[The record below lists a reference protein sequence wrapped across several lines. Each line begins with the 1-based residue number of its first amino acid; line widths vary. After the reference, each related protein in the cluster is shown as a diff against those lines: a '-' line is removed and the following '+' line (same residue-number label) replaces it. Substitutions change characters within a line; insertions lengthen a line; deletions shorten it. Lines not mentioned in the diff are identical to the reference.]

1 MRGGHRRYVVSSC
14 KKIAFYYLK
23 RRQNEKIS
31 SVFIKCCHNGCYIY
45 TPAFAYEG
53 QPLGRNV
60 AYNRTVNVSNSF
72 NTNEY
77 NKPDFLTD
85 GNLERGYQTACV
97 SSNKDNPYEDPQ
109 TWSMDLGRSYEI
121 DKVVLY
127 WENAAAKKY
136 KIYVSENKTDWMEV
150 ASEEAG
156 EKGRFKYDFAPT
168 NARYV
173 KIELEER
180 TMEIYGYCMYEW
192 QIFTVGSVE
201 EKEMPNLAE
210 NATAVSSSDD
220 GENSAEKAIDGDEGT
235 MWRTEY
241 IQDPTVTDEEKANEN
256 ITLSWNSPQTFDTV
270 KVKWGG
276 GYMKGYKLQ
285 TSDDGETWTD
295 MYEVTSGIAS
305 EYRNI
310 RLKEA
315 VTTSH
320 LRLQGITFGAYCF
333 EIYEIQV
340 YDQTNVPVE
349 SINLNYTSKK
359 LNLDKEEDNKVELEY
374 NLAPS
379 NTSQTDVV
387 WSSSNEAVAEVK
399 NGVVAGKSV
408 GRADITI
415 ASKDNPNVKK
425 TCVVYVSKELDKSKV
440 TAVRNDKNINVNWT
454 KVAHA
459 SSYVLSRYNKS
470 TGIVND
476 IYEGTDTAFEDKDL
490 TSGKYVYTVKA
501 IVDENAAD
509 ANLYSNSVSEE
520 SEAVIIPESVT
531 GIEVANDYQHMGLF
545 VGGSGKIRYSVLP
558 SNATN
563 TNVTFKSLNEKV
575 AIVDANG
582 VVTGVSEGNADI
594 VITTEEGGFEAKC
607 AVRVDGI
614 DARGI
619 ERVGDKTV
627 TMGLNQTRQLQVKIT
642 PSDTTNKNVQWTSS
656 NNSVA
661 TVDSNGVVISKN
673 SGSTIITATTHNGLK
688 TEFFIEVETPVTN
701 ITLNS
706 NEINLNP
713 GGTFKLDATVN
724 PSNASNKNIKWISA
738 NESIATVDQ
747 SGNVTADVAGTTY
760 ISAVSADG
768 KVVATCTV
776 NVSKPVVTKPAKVK
790 IKSAKK
796 KGKKVT
802 LKWKKISDA
811 AGYVV
816 YMKTNSGKFK
826 AVKTVKKAK
835 TVKAVISLKK
845 GNKYSFKIRAYK
857 LDEETNVYGA
867 YSKIKK
873 VKM

>member
-1 MRGGHRRYVVSSC
+1 M
-14 KKIAFYYLK
+14 KKLVACLL
-23 RRQNEKIS
+23 
-31 SVFIKCCHNGCYIY
+31 SVATMVATLY

-210 NATAVSSSDD
+210 NATAVASSDD

-285 TSDDGETWTD
+285 ISDDGETWTD

-374 NLAPS
+374 NIAPS

-440 TAVRNDKNINVNWT
+440 TAVINDKNINVNWT
-454 KVAHA
+454 KAAHA

-545 VGGSGKIRYSVLP
+545 VGGSGKIRYSVIP

-575 AIVDANG
+575 ATVDANG

-607 AVRVDGI
+607 TVRVDGI

-661 TVDSNGVVISKN
+661 TVDSNGVVTSKN

-835 TVKAVISLKK
+835 TVKAVISLKE

>member
-1 MRGGHRRYVVSSC
+1 M
-14 KKIAFYYLK
+14 KKLVACLL
-23 RRQNEKIS
+23 
-31 SVFIKCCHNGCYIY
+31 SVATMVATLY

-97 SSNKDNPYEDPQ
+97 SLNKDNPYEDPQ

-201 EKEMPNLAE
+201 EKEVPNLAE
-210 NATAVSSSDD
+210 NATAVASSDD

-241 IQDPTVTDEEKANEN
+241 IQDQTVTDEEKANEN

-359 LNLDKEEDNKVELEY
+359 FNLDKEEDNKVELEY
-374 NLAPS
+374 NLSPS
-379 NTSQTDVV
+379 NTSQTDIV

-399 NGVVAGKSV
+399 NGVVTGKSV

-501 IVDENAAD
+501 IVDENDAD

-520 SEAVIIPESVT
+520 SEAVIIPEPVT

-558 SNATN
+558 GNATN

-575 AIVDANG
+575 ATVDANG

-607 AVRVDGI
+607 TVRVDGI

-661 TVDSNGVVISKN
+661 TVDSNGVVTSKN

-688 TEFFIEVETPVTN
+688 TEFFIEVETSVTN

-835 TVKAVISLKK
+835 KVKAVISLKK

>member
-1 MRGGHRRYVVSSC
+1 M
-14 KKIAFYYLK
+14 KKLVACLL
-23 RRQNEKIS
+23 
-31 SVFIKCCHNGCYIY
+31 SVATMVATLY

-109 TWSMDLGRSYEI
+109 TWSIDLGRSYEI
-121 DKVVLY
+121 DKIVLY

-201 EKEMPNLAE
+201 EKEMPNLAK
-210 NATAVSSSDD
+210 NATAVASSDD

-241 IQDPTVTDEEKANEN
+241 IQDPTVTDEEKADEN

-374 NLAPS
+374 KLSPF
-379 NTSQTDVV
+379 NTSQTDIV

-399 NGVVAGKSV
+399 NGVVTGKSV
-408 GRADITI
+408 GTAIITI
-415 ASKDNPNVKK
+415 ASKDNPNVNKE
-425 TCVVYVSKELDKSKV
+425 CIVNVSRELDKSTV
-440 TAVRNDKNINVNWT
+440 TAVKSDNNIRVNWSR
-454 KVAHA
+454 VAHA
-459 SSYVLSRYNKS
+459 SSYILSRYNKI
-470 TGIVND
+470 TGFVGKV
-476 IYEGTDTAFEDKDL
+476 YEGSDTEFEDKDL
-490 TSGKYVYTVKA
+490 LSGKYVYTVTA
-501 IVDENAAD
+501 VVDKNDAN
-509 ANLYSNSVSEE
+509 ANLYSNSISEE
-520 SEAVIIPESVT
+520 SEAVIIPEPVT

-558 SNATN
+558 GNATN

-575 AIVDANG
+575 ATVDANG

-607 AVRVDGI
+607 TVRVDGI

-661 TVDSNGVVISKN
+661 TVDSNGVVTSKN
-673 SGSTIITATTHNGLK
+673 SGSTIITATTHNELK
-688 TEFFIEVETPVTN
+688 TEFFIEVETSVTN

-706 NEINLNP
+706 NEINLNT

-835 TVKAVISLKK
+835 KVKAVISLKK

>member
-1 MRGGHRRYVVSSC
+1 M
-14 KKIAFYYLK
+14 KKLVACLL
-23 RRQNEKIS
+23 
-31 SVFIKCCHNGCYIY
+31 SVATMVTTLY

-210 NATAVSSSDD
+210 NATAVASSDD

-241 IQDPTVTDEEKANEN
+241 IQDPTVTDEEKADEN

-374 NLAPS
+374 NIAPS

-490 TSGKYVYTVKA
+490 TSGKYIYTVKA
-501 IVDENAAD
+501 IVDENDAD

-520 SEAVIIPESVT
+520 SEAVIIPEPVT

-558 SNATN
+558 GNATN

-575 AIVDANG
+575 ATVDANG

-594 VITTEEGGFEAKC
+594 VITTEEGCFEAKC
-607 AVRVDGI
+607 TVRVDGI

-661 TVDSNGVVISKN
+661 TVDSNGVVTSKN
-673 SGSTIITATTHNGLK
+673 SGSTIITATTHNELK
-688 TEFFIEVETPVTN
+688 TEFFIEVETSVTN

-768 KVVATCTV
+768 KVIATCTV

>member
-1 MRGGHRRYVVSSC
+1 M
-14 KKIAFYYLK
+14 KKLVACLL
-23 RRQNEKIS
+23 
-31 SVFIKCCHNGCYIY
+31 SVATMVATLY

-109 TWSMDLGRSYEI
+109 TWSIDLGRSYEI
-121 DKVVLY
+121 DKIVLY

-201 EKEMPNLAE
+201 EKEMPNLAK
-210 NATAVSSSDD
+210 NATAVASSDD

-241 IQDPTVTDEEKANEN
+241 IQDPTVTDEEKADEN

-374 NLAPS
+374 NIAPS
-379 NTSQTDVV
+379 NTSQTDIV

-399 NGVVAGKSV
+399 NGVVTGKSV
-408 GRADITI
+408 GTAIITI
-415 ASKDNPNVKK
+415 ASKDNPNVNKE
-425 TCVVYVSKELDKSKV
+425 CIVNVSRELDKSTV
-440 TAVRNDKNINVNWT
+440 TAVKSDNNIRVNWSR
-454 KVAHA
+454 VAHA
-459 SSYVLSRYNKS
+459 SSYILSRYNKI
-470 TGIVND
+470 TGFVGKV
-476 IYEGTDTAFEDKDL
+476 YEGSDTEFEDKDL
-490 TSGKYVYTVKA
+490 LSGKYVYTVTA
-501 IVDENAAD
+501 VVDKNDAN
-509 ANLYSNSVSEE
+509 ANLYSNSISEE
-520 SEAVIIPESVT
+520 SEAVIIPEPVT
-531 GIEVANDYQHMGLF
+531 GIEVANDYKHMGLF

-558 SNATN
+558 GNATN

-575 AIVDANG
+575 ATVDANG

-607 AVRVDGI
+607 TVRVDGI

-661 TVDSNGVVISKN
+661 TVDSNGVVTSKN

-747 SGNVTADVAGTTY
+747 SGNVAADVAGTTY

-835 TVKAVISLKK
+835 KVKAVISLKK

>member
-1 MRGGHRRYVVSSC
+1 M
-14 KKIAFYYLK
+14 KKLVACLL
-23 RRQNEKIS
+23 
-31 SVFIKCCHNGCYIY
+31 SVATMVATLY

-349 SINLNYTSKK
+349 NINLNYTSKK

-425 TCVVYVSKELDKSKV
+425 TCVVYVSKELDNSKV

-501 IVDENAAD
+501 IVDENDAD
-509 ANLYSNSVSEE
+509 ANFYSNSVSEE

-575 AIVDANG
+575 ATVDANG

-607 AVRVDGI
+607 TVRVDGI

-835 TVKAVISLKK
+835 TVKAVISLKE

>member
-1 MRGGHRRYVVSSC
+1 M
-14 KKIAFYYLK
+14 KKLVACLL
-23 RRQNEKIS
+23 
-31 SVFIKCCHNGCYIY
+31 SVATMVATLY

-379 NTSQTDVV
+379 NTSQPDVV

-399 NGVVAGKSV
+399 NGVVVGKSV

-607 AVRVDGI
+607 TVRVDGI

>member
-1 MRGGHRRYVVSSC
+1 M
-14 KKIAFYYLK
+14 KKLVACLL
-23 RRQNEKIS
+23 
-31 SVFIKCCHNGCYIY
+31 SVATMVATLY

-121 DKVVLY
+121 DKVILY

-201 EKEMPNLAE
+201 EKEVPNLAE
-210 NATAVSSSDD
+210 NATAVASSDD

-241 IQDPTVTDEEKANEN
+241 IQDQTVTDEEKANEN

-374 NLAPS
+374 NIAPS

-459 SSYVLSRYNKS
+459 SSYVLSRYNKI

-490 TSGKYVYTVKA
+490 TSGKYIYTVKA
-501 IVDENAAD
+501 IVDENEAD

-520 SEAVIIPESVT
+520 SEAVIIPEPVT

-558 SNATN
+558 GNSTN

-575 AIVDANG
+575 ATVDANG
-582 VVTGVSEGNADI
+582 VVTGVSEGNTDI

-607 AVRVDGI
+607 TVRVDGI

-661 TVDSNGVVISKN
+661 TVDSNGVVTSKN
-673 SGSTIITATTHNGLK
+673 SGSTIITATTHNELK
-688 TEFFIEVETPVTN
+688 TEFFIEVETSVTN

-768 KVVATCTV
+768 KVIATCTV

-835 TVKAVISLKK
+835 KVKAVISLKK

>member
-1 MRGGHRRYVVSSC
+1 M
-14 KKIAFYYLK
+14 KKLVACLL
-23 RRQNEKIS
+23 
-31 SVFIKCCHNGCYIY
+31 SVATMVATLY
-45 TPAFAYEG
+45 TPALAYDG
-53 QPLGRNV
+53 QPLGENV
-60 AYNRTVNVSNSF
+60 AYRRTVDVSNSF

-85 GNLERGYQTACV
+85 GNLDRGYQTACV

-121 DKVVLY
+121 DKIVLY

-173 KIELEER
+173 KIKLEER

-201 EKEMPNLAE
+201 EKEMPNLAK
-210 NATAVSSSDD
+210 NATAVASSDD

-241 IQDPTVTDEEKANEN
+241 IQDPTVTDEEKADEN

-374 NLAPS
+374 NIAPS

-425 TCVVYVSKELDKSKV
+425 ICVVYVSKELDKSKV

-459 SSYVLSRYNKS
+459 SSYVLLRYNKS

-501 IVDENAAD
+501 IVDENDAD

-520 SEAVIIPESVT
+520 SEAVIIPEPVT

-558 SNATN
+558 GNATN

-575 AIVDANG
+575 ATVDANG

-607 AVRVDGI
+607 TVRVDGI
-614 DARGI
+614 DARDI

-656 NNSVA
+656 NNSVT
-661 TVDSNGVVISKN
+661 TVDSNGVVTSKN

-738 NESIATVDQ
+738 NESIATVDR

>member
-1 MRGGHRRYVVSSC
+1 M
-14 KKIAFYYLK
+14 KKLVACLL
-23 RRQNEKIS
+23 
-31 SVFIKCCHNGCYIY
+31 SVATMVATLY

-121 DKVVLY
+121 DKVILY

-201 EKEMPNLAE
+201 EKEVPNLAE
-210 NATAVSSSDD
+210 NATAVASSDD

-241 IQDPTVTDEEKANEN
+241 IQDQTVTDEEKANEN

-359 LNLDKEEDNKVELEY
+359 LNLDKEEDNKVELDY
-374 NLAPS
+374 NIAPS

-399 NGVVAGKSV
+399 NGVVTGKSV

-490 TSGKYVYTVKA
+490 TSGKYVYTVKV
-501 IVDENAAD
+501 IVDENDAD
-509 ANLYSNSVSEE
+509 TNLYSNSVSEE
-520 SEAVIIPESVT
+520 SEAVIIPEPVT

-558 SNATN
+558 GNATN

-575 AIVDANG
+575 ATVDANG

-607 AVRVDGI
+607 TVRVDGI
-614 DARGI
+614 YARGI

-661 TVDSNGVVISKN
+661 TVDSNGVITSKN
-673 SGSTIITATTHNGLK
+673 SGSTIITATTHNELK
-688 TEFFIEVETPVTN
+688 TEFFIEVETSVTN

-706 NEINLNP
+706 NEINLNT

-747 SGNVTADVAGTTY
+747 SGNVAADVAGTTY

-835 TVKAVISLKK
+835 KVKAVIILKK

>member
-1 MRGGHRRYVVSSC
+1 M
-14 KKIAFYYLK
+14 KKLVACLL
-23 RRQNEKIS
+23 
-31 SVFIKCCHNGCYIY
+31 SVATMVATLY

-121 DKVVLY
+121 DKVILY

-201 EKEMPNLAE
+201 EKEVPNLAE
-210 NATAVSSSDD
+210 NATAVASSDD

-241 IQDPTVTDEEKANEN
+241 IQDQTVTDEEKANEN

-374 NLAPS
+374 NIAPS
-379 NTSQTDVV
+379 NTSQTDIV

-399 NGVVAGKSV
+399 NGVVTGKSV

-476 IYEGTDTAFEDKDL
+476 IYEGTDTVFEDKDL
-490 TSGKYVYTVKA
+490 TSGKYIYTVKA
-501 IVDENAAD
+501 IVDENDAD

-520 SEAVIIPESVT
+520 SEAVIIPEPVT

-545 VGGSGKIRYSVLP
+545 VSGSGKIRYSVLP

-563 TNVTFKSLNEKV
+563 TNVIFKSLNEK
-575 AIVDANG
+575 
-582 VVTGVSEGNADI
+582 
-594 VITTEEGGFEAKC
+594 
-607 AVRVDGI
+607 
-614 DARGI
+614 
-619 ERVGDKTV
+619 
-627 TMGLNQTRQLQVKIT
+627 
-642 PSDTTNKNVQWTSS
+642 
-656 NNSVA
+656 VA
-661 TVDSNGVVISKN
+661 TVDSNGVVTSKN

-688 TEFFIEVETPVTN
+688 TEFFIEVEIPVTN

-724 PSNASNKNIKWISA
+724 PSNASNKNIKWISS

-835 TVKAVISLKK
+835 KVKAVISLKK

>member
-1 MRGGHRRYVVSSC
+1 M
-14 KKIAFYYLK
+14 KKLVACLL
-23 RRQNEKIS
+23 
-31 SVFIKCCHNGCYIY
+31 SVATMVATLY

-285 TSDDGETWTD
+285 ISDDGETWTD

-440 TAVRNDKNINVNWT
+440 TAVRNDKIINVNWK

-501 IVDENAAD
+501 IVDENDAD

-607 AVRVDGI
+607 TVRVDGI
-614 DARGI
+614 YARGI

-768 KVVATCTV
+768 KVIATCTV

>member
-1 MRGGHRRYVVSSC
+1 
-14 KKIAFYYLK
+14 
-23 RRQNEKIS
+23 
-31 SVFIKCCHNGCYIY
+31 
-45 TPAFAYEG
+45 
-53 QPLGRNV
+53 
-60 AYNRTVNVSNSF
+60 
-72 NTNEY
+72 
-77 NKPDFLTD
+77 
-85 GNLERGYQTACV
+85 
-97 SSNKDNPYEDPQ
+97 
-109 TWSMDLGRSYEI
+109 MDLGRSYEI

-210 NATAVSSSDD
+210 NATAVASSDD

-501 IVDENAAD
+501 IVDENDAN

-607 AVRVDGI
+607 TVRVDGI

>member
-1 MRGGHRRYVVSSC
+1 M
-14 KKIAFYYLK
+14 KKLVACLL
-23 RRQNEKIS
+23 
-31 SVFIKCCHNGCYIY
+31 SVATMVATLY
-45 TPAFAYEG
+45 TPALAYDG
-53 QPLGRNV
+53 QPLGENV
-60 AYNRTVNVSNSF
+60 AYRRTVDVSNSF

-85 GNLERGYQTACV
+85 GNLDRGYQTACV
-97 SSNKDNPYEDPQ
+97 STNKENPYEDPQ
-109 TWSMDLGRSYEI
+109 TWSIDLGKSYEI
-121 DKVVLY
+121 DKIVLY

-210 NATAVSSSDD
+210 NATAVASSDD
-220 GENSAEKAIDGDEGT
+220 GENSAEKAIDDDKGT

-241 IQDPTVTDEEKANEN
+241 IQDPTVTDEEKADEN

-374 NLAPS
+374 NLSPS
-379 NTSQTDVV
+379 NTSQTDIV
-387 WSSSNEAVAEVK
+387 WSSSNEAVAKVK
-399 NGVVAGKSV
+399 NGVVTGKSV
-408 GRADITI
+408 GTAIITI

-501 IVDENAAD
+501 IVDENDAD
-509 ANLYSNSVSEE
+509 TNLYSNSVSEE
-520 SEAVIIPESVT
+520 SEAVIIPEPVT
-531 GIEVANDYQHMGLF
+531 GIEVANDYKHMGLF

-558 SNATN
+558 GNATN

-575 AIVDANG
+575 ATVDANG

-607 AVRVDGI
+607 TVRVDGI

-661 TVDSNGVVISKN
+661 TVDSNGVVTSKN
-673 SGSTIITATTHNGLK
+673 SGSTIITATTHNELK
-688 TEFFIEVETPVTN
+688 TEFFIEVETSVTN

-747 SGNVTADVAGTTY
+747 SGNVAADVAGTTY

-835 TVKAVISLKK
+835 KVKVVISLKK

>member
-1 MRGGHRRYVVSSC
+1 M
-14 KKIAFYYLK
+14 KKLVACLL
-23 RRQNEKIS
+23 
-31 SVFIKCCHNGCYIY
+31 SVATMVATLY

-210 NATAVSSSDD
+210 NATAVASSDD

-349 SINLNYTSKK
+349 NINLNYTSKK

-425 TCVVYVSKELDKSKV
+425 TCVVYVSKELDNSKV

-501 IVDENAAD
+501 IVDENDAD
-509 ANLYSNSVSEE
+509 ANFYSNSVSEE

-575 AIVDANG
+575 ATVDANG

-835 TVKAVISLKK
+835 TVKAVISLKE

>member
-1 MRGGHRRYVVSSC
+1 M
-14 KKIAFYYLK
+14 KKLVACLL
-23 RRQNEKIS
+23 
-31 SVFIKCCHNGCYIY
+31 SVATMVATLY

-285 TSDDGETWTD
+285 ISDDGETWTD

-379 NTSQTDVV
+379 NTSQPDVV

-399 NGVVAGKSV
+399 NGVVVGKSV

-501 IVDENAAD
+501 IVDENDAD

-607 AVRVDGI
+607 TVRVDGI

-661 TVDSNGVVISKN
+661 TVDSNGVVTSKN

-706 NEINLNP
+706 NEINLNQ

-768 KVVATCTV
+768 KVIATCTV

>member
-1 MRGGHRRYVVSSC
+1 M
-14 KKIAFYYLK
+14 KKLVACLL
-23 RRQNEKIS
+23 
-31 SVFIKCCHNGCYIY
+31 SVATMVATLY
-45 TPAFAYEG
+45 TPALAYDG
-53 QPLGRNV
+53 QPLGENV
-60 AYNRTVNVSNSF
+60 AYRRTVDVSNSF

-85 GNLERGYQTACV
+85 GNLERGYQTACI

-121 DKVVLY
+121 DKVILY

-201 EKEMPNLAE
+201 EKEVPNLAE
-210 NATAVSSSDD
+210 NATAVASSDD

-241 IQDPTVTDEEKANEN
+241 IQDQTVTDEEKANEN

-374 NLAPS
+374 NIAPS

-459 SSYVLSRYNKS
+459 SSYVLSRYNKI

-501 IVDENAAD
+501 ILDENEAD

-520 SEAVIIPESVT
+520 SEAVIIPEPVT

-558 SNATN
+558 GNATN

-575 AIVDANG
+575 ATVDANG

-607 AVRVDGI
+607 TVRVDGI
-614 DARGI
+614 DARDI

-656 NNSVA
+656 NNSVT
-661 TVDSNGVVISKN
+661 TVDSNGVVTSKN

-747 SGNVTADVAGTTY
+747 SGNVAADVAGTTY

>member
-1 MRGGHRRYVVSSC
+1 M
-14 KKIAFYYLK
+14 KKLVACLL
-23 RRQNEKIS
+23 
-31 SVFIKCCHNGCYIY
+31 SVATMVATLY

-97 SSNKDNPYEDPQ
+97 SLNKDNPYEDPQ

-192 QIFTVGSVE
+192 QVFTVGSVE
-201 EKEMPNLAE
+201 EKEVPNLAE
-210 NATAVSSSDD
+210 NATAVASSDD

-241 IQDPTVTDEEKANEN
+241 IQDQTVTDEEKANEN

-349 SINLNYTSKK
+349 GINLNYTSKK
-359 LNLDKEEDNKVELEY
+359 LNLDKEEDTKVELEY

-399 NGVVAGKSV
+399 NGVVTGKSV
-408 GRADITI
+408 GTAIITI

-459 SSYVLSRYNKS
+459 SSYVLLRYNKS

-501 IVDENAAD
+501 IVDENDAD

-520 SEAVIIPESVT
+520 SEAVIIPEPVT

-558 SNATN
+558 GNATN

-575 AIVDANG
+575 ATVDANG

-607 AVRVDGI
+607 TVRVDGI

-661 TVDSNGVVISKN
+661 TVDSNGGVTSKN
-673 SGSTIITATTHNGLK
+673 SGSTIITVTTHNGLK

-713 GGTFKLDATVN
+713 GGTFKLYATVN

>member
-1 MRGGHRRYVVSSC
+1 M
-14 KKIAFYYLK
+14 KKLVACLL
-23 RRQNEKIS
+23 
-31 SVFIKCCHNGCYIY
+31 SVATMVATLY

-109 TWSMDLGRSYEI
+109 TWSIDLGRSYEI
-121 DKVVLY
+121 DKIVLY

-201 EKEMPNLAE
+201 EKEVPNLAE
-210 NATAVSSSDD
+210 NATAVASSDD

-241 IQDPTVTDEEKANEN
+241 IQDQTVTDEEKANEN

-359 LNLDKEEDNKVELEY
+359 LNLDKEEDNKVEFEY
-374 NLAPS
+374 NLSPS
-379 NTSQTDVV
+379 NTSQTDIV

-399 NGVVAGKSV
+399 NGVVTGKSV

-459 SSYVLSRYNKS
+459 SSYVLSRYNKI

-490 TSGKYVYTVKA
+490 TSGKYIYTVKA
-501 IVDENAAD
+501 IVDENDAD

-520 SEAVIIPESVT
+520 SEAVIIPEPVT

-558 SNATN
+558 GNATN

-575 AIVDANG
+575 ATVDANG

-607 AVRVDGI
+607 TVRVDGI

-661 TVDSNGVVISKN
+661 TVDSNGVVTSKN
-673 SGSTIITATTHNGLK
+673 SGSTIITATTHNELK
-688 TEFFIEVETPVTN
+688 TEFFIEVETSVTN

-768 KVVATCTV
+768 KVIATCTV

-835 TVKAVISLKK
+835 KLKAVISLKK

>member
-1 MRGGHRRYVVSSC
+1 M
-14 KKIAFYYLK
+14 KKLVACLL
-23 RRQNEKIS
+23 
-31 SVFIKCCHNGCYIY
+31 SVATMVATLY
-45 TPAFAYEG
+45 TPALAYDG
-53 QPLGRNV
+53 QPLGENV
-60 AYNRTVNVSNSF
+60 AYRRTVDVSNSF

-85 GNLERGYQTACV
+85 GNLDRGYQTACV
-97 SSNKDNPYEDPQ
+97 STNKENPYEDPQ
-109 TWSMDLGRSYEI
+109 TWSIDLGKSYEI
-121 DKVVLY
+121 DKIVLY

-210 NATAVSSSDD
+210 NATAVASSDD
-220 GENSAEKAIDGDEGT
+220 GENSAEKAIDDDKGT

-241 IQDPTVTDEEKANEN
+241 IQDPTVTDEEKADEN

-305 EYRNI
+305 EYSNI

-374 NLAPS
+374 NLSPS
-379 NTSQTDVV
+379 NTSQTDIV
-387 WSSSNEAVAEVK
+387 WSSSNEAVAKVK
-399 NGVVAGKSV
+399 NGVVTGKSV
-408 GRADITI
+408 GTAIITI

-501 IVDENAAD
+501 IVDENDAD
-509 ANLYSNSVSEE
+509 TNLYSNSVSEE
-520 SEAVIIPESVT
+520 SEAVIIPEPVT
-531 GIEVANDYQHMGLF
+531 GIEVANDYKHMGLF

-558 SNATN
+558 GNATN

-575 AIVDANG
+575 ATVDANG

-607 AVRVDGI
+607 TVRVDGI

-661 TVDSNGVVISKN
+661 TVDSNGVVTSKN

-688 TEFFIEVETPVTN
+688 TEFFIEVETSVTN

-768 KVVATCTV
+768 KIIATCTV

-835 TVKAVISLKK
+835 KVKAVISLKK

>member
-1 MRGGHRRYVVSSC
+1 M
-14 KKIAFYYLK
+14 KKLVACLL
-23 RRQNEKIS
+23 
-31 SVFIKCCHNGCYIY
+31 SVATMVATLY

-575 AIVDANG
+575 ATVDANG

>member
-1 MRGGHRRYVVSSC
+1 
-14 KKIAFYYLK
+14 
-23 RRQNEKIS
+23 
-31 SVFIKCCHNGCYIY
+31 
-45 TPAFAYEG
+45 
-53 QPLGRNV
+53 
-60 AYNRTVNVSNSF
+60 
-72 NTNEY
+72 
-77 NKPDFLTD
+77 
-85 GNLERGYQTACV
+85 
-97 SSNKDNPYEDPQ
+97 
-109 TWSMDLGRSYEI
+109 
-121 DKVVLY
+121 
-127 WENAAAKKY
+127 
-136 KIYVSENKTDWMEV
+136 
-150 ASEEAG
+150 
-156 EKGRFKYDFAPT
+156 
-168 NARYV
+168 
-173 KIELEER
+173 
-180 TMEIYGYCMYEW
+180 MEIYGYCMYEW

-220 GENSAEKAIDGDEGT
+220 GENSAKKAIDGDEGT

-359 LNLDKEEDNKVELEY
+359 LNLDKKEDNKVELEY

-415 ASKDNPNVKK
+415 ASKDNPNTKK

-440 TAVRNDKNINVNWT
+440 TAVRNDKIINVNWK

-501 IVDENAAD
+501 IVDENDAD

-607 AVRVDGI
+607 TVRVDGI

-768 KVVATCTV
+768 KVIATCTV

-790 IKSAKK
+790 IKAAKK

>member
-1 MRGGHRRYVVSSC
+1 M
-14 KKIAFYYLK
+14 KKLVACLL
-23 RRQNEKIS
+23 
-31 SVFIKCCHNGCYIY
+31 SVATMVATLY
-45 TPAFAYEG
+45 TPALAYDG
-53 QPLGRNV
+53 QPLGENV
-60 AYNRTVNVSNSF
+60 AYRRTVDVSNSF

-85 GNLERGYQTACV
+85 GNLDRGYQTACV

-121 DKVVLY
+121 DKVILY

-201 EKEMPNLAE
+201 EKEVPNLAE
-210 NATAVSSSDD
+210 NATAVASSDD

-241 IQDPTVTDEEKANEN
+241 IQDQTVTDEEKANEN

-374 NLAPS
+374 NLSPS
-379 NTSQTDVV
+379 NTSQTDIV

-459 SSYVLSRYNKS
+459 SSYVLSRYNKI

-501 IVDENAAD
+501 ILDENEAD

-520 SEAVIIPESVT
+520 SEAVIIPEPVT

-558 SNATN
+558 GNATN

-575 AIVDANG
+575 ATVDANG

-607 AVRVDGI
+607 TVRVDGI

-661 TVDSNGVVISKN
+661 TVDSNGVVTSKN
-673 SGSTIITATTHNGLK
+673 SGSTIITATTHNELK
-688 TEFFIEVETPVTN
+688 TEFFIEVETSVTN

-738 NESIATVDQ
+738 NESIATVDR

-768 KVVATCTV
+768 KVVAICTV

-835 TVKAVISLKK
+835 KVKAVISLKK

>member
-1 MRGGHRRYVVSSC
+1 M
-14 KKIAFYYLK
+14 KKLVACLL
-23 RRQNEKIS
+23 
-31 SVFIKCCHNGCYIY
+31 SVATMVATLY

-121 DKVVLY
+121 DKVILY

-201 EKEMPNLAE
+201 EKEVPNLAE
-210 NATAVSSSDD
+210 NATAVASSDD

-241 IQDPTVTDEEKANEN
+241 IQDQTVTDEEKANEN

-333 EIYEIQV
+333 EICEIQV

-374 NLAPS
+374 NIAPS
-379 NTSQTDVV
+379 NTSQTDIV

-399 NGVVAGKSV
+399 NGVVTGKSV

-459 SSYVLSRYNKS
+459 SSYVLSRYNKI

-501 IVDENAAD
+501 ILDENEAD

-520 SEAVIIPESVT
+520 SEAVIIPEPVT

-558 SNATN
+558 GNATN

-575 AIVDANG
+575 ATVDANG

-607 AVRVDGI
+607 TVRVDGI

-661 TVDSNGVVISKN
+661 TVDSNGVVTSKN

-688 TEFFIEVETPVTN
+688 TEFFIEVETSVTN

-835 TVKAVISLKK
+835 KVKAVISLKK

>member
-1 MRGGHRRYVVSSC
+1 M
-14 KKIAFYYLK
+14 KKLVACLL
-23 RRQNEKIS
+23 
-31 SVFIKCCHNGCYIY
+31 SVATMVATLY
-45 TPAFAYEG
+45 TPALAYDG
-53 QPLGRNV
+53 QPLGENV
-60 AYNRTVNVSNSF
+60 AYRRTVDVSNSF

-85 GNLERGYQTACV
+85 GNLDRGYQTACV
-97 SSNKDNPYEDPQ
+97 STNKENPYEDPQ
-109 TWSMDLGRSYEI
+109 TWSIDLGKSYEI
-121 DKVVLY
+121 DKIVLY

-210 NATAVSSSDD
+210 NDTAVASSDD
-220 GENSAEKAIDGDEGT
+220 GENSAEKAIDGDKGT

-241 IQDPTVTDEEKANEN
+241 IQDPTVTDEEKADEN

-374 NLAPS
+374 NLSPS
-379 NTSQTDVV
+379 NTSQTDIV

-399 NGVVAGKSV
+399 NGVVTGKSV
-408 GRADITI
+408 GTAIITI

-425 TCVVYVSKELDKSKV
+425 TCVVYVSKELDKSKI

-501 IVDENAAD
+501 IVDENDAD
-509 ANLYSNSVSEE
+509 TNLYSNSVSEE
-520 SEAVIIPESVT
+520 SEAVIIPEPVT

-575 AIVDANG
+575 ATVDANG

-607 AVRVDGI
+607 TVRVDGI

-661 TVDSNGVVISKN
+661 TVDSNGGVTSKN
-673 SGSTIITATTHNGLK
+673 SGSTIITVTTHNGLK

>member
-1 MRGGHRRYVVSSC
+1 M
-14 KKIAFYYLK
+14 KKLVACLL
-23 RRQNEKIS
+23 
-31 SVFIKCCHNGCYIY
+31 SVATMVATLY

-127 WENAAAKKY
+127 WENVAAKKY

-201 EKEMPNLAE
+201 EKEMSNLAE
-210 NATAVSSSDD
+210 NATAVASSDD

-241 IQDPTVTDEEKANEN
+241 IQDSTVTDEEKANEN

-320 LRLQGITFGAYCF
+320 LRFQGITFGAYCF

-509 ANLYSNSVSEE
+509 ASLYSNSVSEE

-607 AVRVDGI
+607 TVRVDGI

-661 TVDSNGVVISKN
+661 TVDSNGVVTSKN

>member
-1 MRGGHRRYVVSSC
+1 M
-14 KKIAFYYLK
+14 KKLVACLL
-23 RRQNEKIS
+23 
-31 SVFIKCCHNGCYIY
+31 SVATMVATLY

-136 KIYVSENKTDWMEV
+136 KIYVSENKIDWMEV

-285 TSDDGETWTD
+285 ISDDGETWTD

-607 AVRVDGI
+607 TVRVDGI

>member
-1 MRGGHRRYVVSSC
+1 M
-14 KKIAFYYLK
+14 KKLVACLL
-23 RRQNEKIS
+23 
-31 SVFIKCCHNGCYIY
+31 SVATMVATLY

-97 SSNKDNPYEDPQ
+97 SLNKDNPYEDPQ

-180 TMEIYGYCMYEW
+180 TMEIYGYCMYEL

-210 NATAVSSSDD
+210 NATAVASSDD

-241 IQDPTVTDEEKANEN
+241 IQDQTVTDEEKANEN

-359 LNLDKEEDNKVELEY
+359 LNLDKEEDNKVELDY
-374 NLAPS
+374 NIAPS

-399 NGVVAGKSV
+399 NGVVTGKSV

-490 TSGKYVYTVKA
+490 TSGKYVYTVKV
-501 IVDENAAD
+501 IVDENDAD
-509 ANLYSNSVSEE
+509 TNLYSNSVSEE
-520 SEAVIIPESVT
+520 SEAVIIPEPVT

-558 SNATN
+558 GNSTN

-575 AIVDANG
+575 ATVDANG

-607 AVRVDGI
+607 TVRVDGI

-661 TVDSNGVVISKN
+661 TVDSNGVVTSKN

-835 TVKAVISLKK
+835 KVKAVISLKK

>member
-1 MRGGHRRYVVSSC
+1 M
-14 KKIAFYYLK
+14 KKLVACLL
-23 RRQNEKIS
+23 
-31 SVFIKCCHNGCYIY
+31 SVATMVATLY

-109 TWSMDLGRSYEI
+109 TWSIDLGRSYEI
-121 DKVVLY
+121 DKIVLY

-201 EKEMPNLAE
+201 EKEMPNLAK
-210 NATAVSSSDD
+210 NATAVASSDD

-241 IQDPTVTDEEKANEN
+241 IQDPTVTDEEKADEN

-374 NLAPS
+374 KLSPF
-379 NTSQTDVV
+379 NTSQTDIV

-399 NGVVAGKSV
+399 NGVVTGKSV
-408 GRADITI
+408 GTAIITI
-415 ASKDNPNVKK
+415 ASKDNPNVNKE
-425 TCVVYVSKELDKSKV
+425 CIVNVSRELDKSTV
-440 TAVRNDKNINVNWT
+440 TAVKSDNNIRVNWSR
-454 KVAHA
+454 VAHA
-459 SSYVLSRYNKS
+459 SSYILSRYNKI
-470 TGIVND
+470 TGFVGKV
-476 IYEGTDTAFEDKDL
+476 YEGSDTEFEDKDL
-490 TSGKYVYTVKA
+490 LSGKYVYTVTA
-501 IVDENAAD
+501 VVDKNDAN
-509 ANLYSNSVSEE
+509 ANLYSNSISEE
-520 SEAVIIPESVT
+520 SEAVIIPEPVT
-531 GIEVANDYQHMGLF
+531 GIEVANDYKHMGLF

-558 SNATN
+558 GNATN

-575 AIVDANG
+575 ATVDANG

-607 AVRVDGI
+607 TVRVDGI

-661 TVDSNGVVISKN
+661 TVDSNGVVTSKN

-747 SGNVTADVAGTTY
+747 SGNVAADVAGTTY

>member
-1 MRGGHRRYVVSSC
+1 M
-14 KKIAFYYLK
+14 KKLVACLL
-23 RRQNEKIS
+23 
-31 SVFIKCCHNGCYIY
+31 SVATMVATLY
-45 TPAFAYEG
+45 TPALAYDG
-53 QPLGRNV
+53 QPLGENV
-60 AYNRTVNVSNSF
+60 AYRRTVDVSNSF

-85 GNLERGYQTACV
+85 GNLDRGYQTACV

-121 DKVVLY
+121 DKIVLY

-173 KIELEER
+173 KIKLEER

-201 EKEMPNLAE
+201 EKEVPNLAE
-210 NATAVSSSDD
+210 NATAVASSDD

-241 IQDPTVTDEEKANEN
+241 IQDQTVTDEEKANEN

-359 LNLDKEEDNKVELEY
+359 LNLDKEEDNKVEFEY
-374 NLAPS
+374 NLSPS
-379 NTSQTDVV
+379 NTSQTDIV

-399 NGVVAGKSV
+399 NGVVTGKSV

-425 TCVVYVSKELDKSKV
+425 ICVVYVSKELDKSKV

-459 SSYVLSRYNKS
+459 SSYVLSRYNKI

-501 IVDENAAD
+501 IVDENDAD
-509 ANLYSNSVSEE
+509 TNLYSNSVSEE
-520 SEAVIIPESVT
+520 SEAVIIPEPVT

-558 SNATN
+558 GNATN
-563 TNVTFKSLNEKV
+563 TNATFKSLNEKV
-575 AIVDANG
+575 ATVDANG

-607 AVRVDGI
+607 TVRVDGI

-627 TMGLNQTRQLQVKIT
+627 TMGLNQTSQLQVKIT

-661 TVDSNGVVISKN
+661 TVDSNGGVTSKN
-673 SGSTIITATTHNGLK
+673 SGSTIITVTTHNGLK

-747 SGNVTADVAGTTY
+747 SGNVAADVAGTTY

>member
-1 MRGGHRRYVVSSC
+1 M
-14 KKIAFYYLK
+14 KKLVACLL
-23 RRQNEKIS
+23 
-31 SVFIKCCHNGCYIY
+31 SVATMVATLY

-97 SSNKDNPYEDPQ
+97 SSNKNNPYEDPQ

-374 NLAPS
+374 NLASS

-415 ASKDNPNVKK
+415 VSKDNPNVKK

-501 IVDENAAD
+501 IVDENDAD

-607 AVRVDGI
+607 TVRVDGI

-661 TVDSNGVVISKN
+661 TVDSNGVVTSKN

-706 NEINLNP
+706 NEINLNQ

>member
-1 MRGGHRRYVVSSC
+1 M
-14 KKIAFYYLK
+14 KKLVACLL
-23 RRQNEKIS
+23 
-31 SVFIKCCHNGCYIY
+31 SVATMVATLY

-210 NATAVSSSDD
+210 NATAVASSDD

-359 LNLDKEEDNKVELEY
+359 LNLDKKEDNKVELEY

-476 IYEGTDTAFEDKDL
+476 IYEGTDTTFEDKDL

-531 GIEVANDYQHMGLF
+531 DIEVANDYQHMGLF

-575 AIVDANG
+575 ATVDANG

-607 AVRVDGI
+607 TVRVDGI

>member
-1 MRGGHRRYVVSSC
+1 M
-14 KKIAFYYLK
+14 KKLVACLL
-23 RRQNEKIS
+23 
-31 SVFIKCCHNGCYIY
+31 SVATMVATLY

-201 EKEMPNLAE
+201 EKEMSNLAE
-210 NATAVSSSDD
+210 NATAVASSDD

-276 GYMKGYKLQ
+276 GYMNGYKLQ

-374 NLAPS
+374 NIAPS

-490 TSGKYVYTVKA
+490 ASGKYVYTVKA

-545 VGGSGKIRYSVLP
+545 VGGSGKIRYSVIP

-607 AVRVDGI
+607 TVRVDGI

>member
-1 MRGGHRRYVVSSC
+1 M
-14 KKIAFYYLK
+14 KKLVACLL
-23 RRQNEKIS
+23 
-31 SVFIKCCHNGCYIY
+31 SVATMVATLY

-210 NATAVSSSDD
+210 NATAVASSDD

-415 ASKDNPNVKK
+415 VSKDNPNVKK

-476 IYEGTDTAFEDKDL
+476 IYEGTDIAFEDKDL

-545 VGGSGKIRYSVLP
+545 VGGSGKIRYSVIP

-607 AVRVDGI
+607 TVRVDGI

>member
-1 MRGGHRRYVVSSC
+1 M
-14 KKIAFYYLK
+14 KKLVACLL
-23 RRQNEKIS
+23 
-31 SVFIKCCHNGCYIY
+31 SVATMVATLY
-45 TPAFAYEG
+45 TPALAYDG
-53 QPLGRNV
+53 QPLGENV
-60 AYNRTVNVSNSF
+60 AYRRTVDVSNSF

-85 GNLERGYQTACV
+85 GNLDRGYQTACV
-97 SSNKDNPYEDPQ
+97 STNKENPYEDPQ
-109 TWSMDLGRSYEI
+109 TWSIDLGKSYEI
-121 DKVVLY
+121 DKIVLY

-210 NATAVSSSDD
+210 NATAVASSDD
-220 GENSAEKAIDGDEGT
+220 GENSAEKAIDDDKGT

-241 IQDPTVTDEEKANEN
+241 IQDPTVTDEEKADEN

-374 NLAPS
+374 NLSPS
-379 NTSQTDVV
+379 NTSQTDIV
-387 WSSSNEAVAEVK
+387 WSSSNEAVAKVK
-399 NGVVAGKSV
+399 NGVVTGKSV
-408 GRADITI
+408 GTAIITI

-501 IVDENAAD
+501 IVDENDAD
-509 ANLYSNSVSEE
+509 TNLYSNSVSEE
-520 SEAVIIPESVT
+520 SEAVIIPEPVT
-531 GIEVANDYQHMGLF
+531 GIEVANDYKHMGLF

-558 SNATN
+558 GNATN

-575 AIVDANG
+575 ATVDSNG

-607 AVRVDGI
+607 TVRVDGI

-661 TVDSNGVVISKN
+661 TVDSNGVVTSKN
-673 SGSTIITATTHNGLK
+673 SGSTIITATTHNELK
-688 TEFFIEVETPVTN
+688 TEFFIEVETSVTN

-747 SGNVTADVAGTTY
+747 SGNVAADVAGTTY

-835 TVKAVISLKK
+835 KVKAVISLKK

>member
-1 MRGGHRRYVVSSC
+1 M
-14 KKIAFYYLK
+14 KKLVACLL
-23 RRQNEKIS
+23 
-31 SVFIKCCHNGCYIY
+31 SVATMVATLY

-210 NATAVSSSDD
+210 NATAVASSDD

-374 NLAPS
+374 NIAPS

-454 KVAHA
+454 KVAHV

-575 AIVDANG
+575 ATVDANG

-607 AVRVDGI
+607 TVRVDGI

-661 TVDSNGVVISKN
+661 TVDSNGVVTSKN

>member
-1 MRGGHRRYVVSSC
+1 M
-14 KKIAFYYLK
+14 KKLVACLL
-23 RRQNEKIS
+23 
-31 SVFIKCCHNGCYIY
+31 SVATMVATLY

-109 TWSMDLGRSYEI
+109 TWSIDLGRSYEI
-121 DKVVLY
+121 DKIVLY
-127 WENAAAKKY
+127 WESAAAKKY

-201 EKEMPNLAE
+201 EKEMPNLAK
-210 NATAVSSSDD
+210 NATAVASSDD

-241 IQDPTVTDEEKANEN
+241 IQDPTVTDEEKADEN

-333 EIYEIQV
+333 EIYQIQV

-374 NLAPS
+374 NLSPS
-379 NTSQTDVV
+379 NTSQTDIV

-399 NGVVAGKSV
+399 NGVVTGKSV
-408 GRADITI
+408 GTAIITI

-425 TCVVYVSKELDKSKV
+425 TCVVYVSKELDKSKI

-490 TSGKYVYTVKA
+490 TSGKYVCTVKA
-501 IVDENAAD
+501 IVDENDAD
-509 ANLYSNSVSEE
+509 TNLYSNSVSEE
-520 SEAVIIPESVT
+520 SEAVIIPEPVT

-575 AIVDANG
+575 ATVDANG

-607 AVRVDGI
+607 TVRVDGI

-661 TVDSNGVVISKN
+661 TVDSNGGVTSKN
-673 SGSTIITATTHNGLK
+673 SGSTIITVTTHNGLK

>member
-1 MRGGHRRYVVSSC
+1 M
-14 KKIAFYYLK
+14 KKLVACLL
-23 RRQNEKIS
+23 
-31 SVFIKCCHNGCYIY
+31 SVATMVATLY

-85 GNLERGYQTACV
+85 GNLERGYQTACI

-121 DKVVLY
+121 DKVILY

-201 EKEMPNLAE
+201 EKEVPNLAE
-210 NATAVSSSDD
+210 NATAVASSDD

-241 IQDPTVTDEEKANEN
+241 IQDQTVTDEEKANEN

-374 NLAPS
+374 NIAPS
-379 NTSQTDVV
+379 NTSQTDIV

-399 NGVVAGKSV
+399 NGVVTGKSV

-459 SSYVLSRYNKS
+459 SSYVLSRYNKI

-501 IVDENAAD
+501 ILDENEAD

-520 SEAVIIPESVT
+520 SEAVIIPEPVT

-558 SNATN
+558 GNATN

-575 AIVDANG
+575 ATVDANG

-607 AVRVDGI
+607 TVRVDGI

-661 TVDSNGVVISKN
+661 TVDSNGVVTSKN

-688 TEFFIEVETPVTN
+688 TEFFIEVETSVTN

-835 TVKAVISLKK
+835 KAKAVISLKK